1 MDISHFYLERGAGE
15 PLILLHGNGEDSSY
29 FFNQMDAFSAAY
41 HVFALDTRG
50 HGKTE
55 RGSAPFTIR
64 QFADDLLSFM
74 DSYALDKANILGFS
88 DGANIAMIFAIKYP
102 SRVNKLILNG
112 GNLNTGGI
120 KAATQIPIE
129 IGYKIAN
136 AFAKKSPSA
145 KANAEM
151 LGLMVNDP
159 NISLEELKKIQAPV
173 LVIAGTKDMVKE
185 NHTRLIAESIG
196 TAELKFIKGNHFV
209 ANKNPSEFNDAVLK
223 FLRQ

>member
-74 DSYALDKANILGFS
+74 DSHALDKANILGFS
-88 DGANIAMIFAIKYP
+88 DGANIAMILQ
-102 SRVNKLILNG
+102 S
-112 GNLNTGGI
+112 
-120 KAATQIPIE
+120 
-129 IGYKIAN
+129 
-136 AFAKKSPSA
+136 
-145 KANAEM
+145 
-151 LGLMVNDP
+151 
-159 NISLEELKKIQAPV
+159 NIRQEL
-173 LVIAGTKDMVKE
+173 T
-185 NHTRLIAESIG
+185 SS
-196 TAELKFIKGNHFV
+196 F
-209 ANKNPSEFNDAVLK
+209 
-223 FLRQ
+223 

>member
-74 DSYALDKANILGFS
+74 DIHALAKANILGFS
-88 DGANIAMIFAIKYP
+88 KTKRFRWP
-102 SRVNKLILNG
+102 LIYL
-112 GNLNTGGI
+112 
-120 KAATQIPIE
+120 
-129 IGYKIAN
+129 
-136 AFAKKSPSA
+136 
-145 KANAEM
+145 
-151 LGLMVNDP
+151 
-159 NISLEELKKIQAPV
+159 
-173 LVIAGTKDMVKE
+173 
-185 NHTRLIAESIG
+185 
-196 TAELKFIKGNHFV
+196 FI
-209 ANKNPSEFNDAVLK
+209 
-223 FLRQ
+223 